1 MIKKFLIVI
10 TGFIVVV
17 LMLGAVK
24 VAQIKEMS
32 SISHVPPPTAVT
44 TAAAQLVD
52 WRPYISAIGTLA
64 PVQGATLS
72 ADADGIVSRVVAENG
87 TAVKAGDLLVEL
99 DTSVEQAQLASA
111 EARSNLAKVT
121 VDRAKDLW
129 DRNVSSKSEFDAAD
143 ATYKQAVADM
153 EAIKA
158 QIAKKQ
164 VRAPFDGRVGIRLAN
179 AGQFVARGRDL
190 LPLQKLDPMY
200 VNFTVPQRYLPAVA
214 DGQEIEVR
222 VDAFAEKNFVSK
234 ITAVNSTVDA
244 ATRNI
249 SVQATLANPDEI
261 LRAGMFARI
270 EVQLKGVEHQIAVP
284 ATAIAYA
291 SYGNSVFIVE
301 KMKDKDGKEYLGVR
315 QQFVKLGS
323 TRGDLVVVSE
333 GLKEGEQIVTSGVF
347 KLRNAVPVQV
357 NNAATPSASDAPKP
371 ANT

>member
-1 MIKKFLIVI
+1 MIKKFLIAIAGFAVVVI
-10 TGFIVVV
+10 T
-17 LMLGAVK
+17 LGAVK
-24 VAQIKEMS
+24 VAQIKEMT

-44 TAAAQLVD
+44 TAEAQSVE
-52 WRPYISAIGTLA
+52 WHPYISAIGTLA

-72 ADADGIVSRVVAENG
+72 ADADGIVSRIVADSG
-87 TAVKAGDLLVEL
+87 TAVKAGDLLVEF
-99 DTSVEQAQLASA
+99 DTSVEQAQLAAA
-111 EARSNLAKVT
+111 EARANLAKVT
-121 VDRAKDLW
+121 FDRNKDLF
-129 DRNVSSKSEFDAAD
+129 DRNASSKSDFDAAD

-179 AGQFVARGRDL
+179 VGQFVARGRDL

-200 VNFTVPQRYLPAVA
+200 VNFAVPQRYLPAVA
-214 DGQEIEVR
+214 NGQEIEVR
-222 VDAFAEKNFVSK
+222 VDAYGDKDFVGK
-234 ITAVNSTVDA
+234 ITAVNAAVDP

-249 SVQATLANPDEI
+249 SVQATIANPDEA

-291 SYGNSVFIVE
+291 SYGNSVFVVE
-301 KMKDKDGKEYLGVR
+301 KMKDKEGKEYLGVR
-315 QQFVKLGS
+315 QQFVKLGA

-333 GLKEGEQIVTSGVF
+333 GLKAGEEIVTSGVF
-347 KLRNAVPVQV
+347 KLRNAMPIQI
-357 NNAATPSASDAPKP
+357 NNSAVPSASEAPKP